1 MRKKVHQPKL
11 VVIGGG
17 TGSFTLLSELKQL
30 TPDITAIVNMSDDG
44 GSTGRLRDELG
55 TLPPGD
61 IRQCLVALSTI
72 PEARELFNIRF
83 DSKGPLDEHNL
94 GNLILS
100 GLEHHYGDFE
110 KAVEVAAKL
119 LNIVGQVVPVTTTAH
134 TLVLKDGSDTIK
146 GEFAIGHY
154 RMKTNERTLSHE
166 PAVTINPRARQAIM
180 QADMVVIAPGN
191 LYGSLLPALSVSGM
205 GEALQKTKA
214 KVIMVANLVTKPS
227 QTDGWHITTYVTEME
242 RYIGEG
248 TIDTVLYNTKRPERS
263 LLKRYAAEGELPVG
277 HTARAFKIS
286 QSHTRYV
293 GKHLLAGTIWKRQRG
308 DHSMPRTLIRHD
320 AKRVATELRSML
332 NG

>member
-1 MRKKVHQPKL
+1 MQKRNVQPKL
-11 VVIGGG
+11 VLIGGG

-30 TPDITAIVNMSDDG
+30 TPNITAIVNMSDDG

-55 TLPPGD
+55 ALPPGD

-83 DSKGPLDEHNL
+83 DSDGPLDEHNL

-110 KAVEVAAKL
+110 KAVGVAARL

-134 TLVLKDGSDTIK
+134 TLVLKDGKDIIK

-154 RMKTNERTLSHE
+154 RMKTNERTVYHE
-166 PAVTINPRARQAIM
+166 PAVTINPRAKQAILG
-180 QADMVVIAPGN
+180 ADMVVIAPGN
-191 LYGSLLPALSVSGM
+191 LYGSLLPALCVEGVK
-205 GEALQKTKA
+205 EALQKTKA
-214 KVIMVANLVTKPS
+214 KVVMVANLVTKPS
-227 QTDGWHITTYVTEME
+227 QTDGWHITDYVAEMTQ
-242 RYIGEG
+242 YIGDN

-263 LLKRYAAEGELPVG
+263 LLKRYAADGELPVG
-277 HTARAFKIS
+277 HTVNPFKKHAK
-286 QSHTRYV
+286 HTKYV

-320 AKRVATELRSML
+320 AHKVAAALKGL
-332 NG
+332 L